1 MGKARF
7 RNDTRSHIAHLAAR
21 LMVEDGIEDY
31 GLAKRKAARQAGV
44 ADARQLPDN
53 DEIDTALRAYQ
64 ELYQPDEHRSR
75 LKLLREKALTAMRA
89 LAQFNP
95 FLTGSVL
102 SGNAGKYAD
111 IDLQL
116 FTDNAKAVELFLI
129 DRGIRYRTADSWIYV
144 GETLKRVPVFTVNDD
159 GVDILLTVLSSSDMR
174 EPLKSSLAGRTME
187 RAGTH
192 AVVQLLAET

>member
-1 MGKARF
+1 MGRTRF
-7 RNDTRSHIAHLAAR
+7 RNDTRSRIAHLAAR
-21 LMVEDGIEDY
+21 LMAEDGIEDY

-53 DEIDTALRAYQ
+53 DEIDAALRAYQ
-64 ELYQPDEHRSR
+64 QLYRPDEHRVR
-75 LKLLREKALTAMRA
+75 LRHLREKALAAMRA

-129 DRGIRYRTADSWIYV
+129 DRGIRYRAADSWVYV
-144 GETLKRVPVFTVNDD
+144 GETLKRVPVFMVNDD
-159 GVDILLTVLSSSDMR
+159 GVDILLTVLSSSDLR
-174 EPLKSSLAGRTME
+174 EPLRSSPEGRAME
-187 RAGTH
+187 RAQTH
-192 AVVQLLAET
+192 AVVRLLAET

>member
-1 MGKARF
+1 MGRARL
-7 RNDTRSHIAHLAAR
+7 RNDTRSRIAHLAAR
-21 LMVEDGIEDY
+21 LMAEDGIEDY

-53 DEIDTALRAYQ
+53 DEIDAALRSYQ
-64 ELYQPDEHRSR
+64 ELYRPDEHRSR
-75 LKLLREKALTAMRA
+75 LKRLREKALAAMRA

-102 SGNAGKYAD
+102 SGSAGKYAD

-159 GVDILLTVLSSSDMR
+159 GVDILLTVFSSSDMR
-174 EPLKSSLAGRTME
+174 EPLRSSPEGRTME
-187 RAGTH
+187 RAKAP
-192 AVVQLLAET
+192 AVVRLLAET